1 MKTIGLVGGTS
12 WVSSLEYYRF
22 INQGVNEVLGG
33 NQFARCV
40 LYSINFGDITAC
52 NERNDNEGVYTL
64 IRDAAAAVA
73 RAGAEGIVICANTLH
88 QFADRVK
95 KDIDLPLIHIAEATA
110 REINRSGLSTVGLL
124 GTIPTMEGDFYTA
137 VLSDRD
143 IRTLVPGPEER
154 EFINKVIYEELVK
167 EIFKE
172 SSRHRFM
179 EIMERLQRRGAEGII
194 MGCTEIPLIIQ
205 DEDSELPLFNTTAI
219 HARAAVEFSLGKG

>member
-95 KDIDLPLIHIAEATA
+95 KDIEPMEAGSLE
-110 REINRSGLSTVGLL
+110 RLKKTVG
-124 GTIPTMEGDFYTA
+124 
-137 VLSDRD
+137 
-143 IRTLVPGPEER
+143 TLAGEP
-154 EFINKVIYEELVK
+154 
-167 EIFKE
+167 
-172 SSRHRFM
+172 
-179 EIMERLQRRGAEGII
+179 
-194 MGCTEIPLIIQ
+194 
-205 DEDSELPLFNTTAI
+205 
-219 HARAAVEFSLGKG
+219 